1 MSAVLHLLPDVGA
14 GDDDGGLTVLEQWE
28 LYMRGAGRAE
38 RTVSDATAQLPRP
51 AVADPRRH
59 EVGVGPETRLRRQ
72 PVDPV

>member
-51 AVADPRRH
+51 AVADPPPPRDRSRLQ
-59 EVGVGPETRLRRQ
+59 TRLPRQ